1 MKDFDE
7 LYNEFFNWKK
17 NNSKEDNTPNSM
29 EEELKKIIESLTN
42 FSKVSPEEL
51 NDGVY
56 ELGEPSE
63 IEEIVKDGLQFKK
76 ITWDTPKGK
85 YIKIVVSDVDPEE
98 IEEEKSLQEQ
108 LNDAVESEDFELAIK
123 LRDQINHVPAKKT
136 RKNKK

>member
-1 MKDFDE
+1 
-7 LYNEFFNWKK
+7 
-17 NNSKEDNTPNSM
+17 M

-123 LRDQINHVPAKKT
+123 LRDQINHVPAKKP